1 MVRGTAGSR
10 FPSFRDS
17 ISLTN
22 KVSSIGA
29 DAPLENYIDLIVFT
43 SGNVKYVLSVRSTAI
58 VFNKTE
64 NGQTTRIWALQVP
77 TS

>member
-1 MVRGTAGSR
+1 M
-10 FPSFRDS
+10 
-17 ISLTN
+17 
-22 KVSSIGA
+22 
-29 DAPLENYIDLIVFT
+29 ENYIDLIVFT
-43 SGNVKYVLSVRSTAI
+43 TGNVKYVLSVRSTAI